1 MLILSL
7 LDPQQSQVI
16 QQWRFE
22 QEPLVRIGRAYD
34 NQVVINSDLISR
46 YHLEIHQIQPQQWQ
60 LISKG
65 ANGTFFQG
73 KRIEQLILS
82 SSIDIQLAQG
92 GPRLKFELLP
102 TAKIET
108 LQISAIAQSP
118 NPELPNS
125 FSNEPDSRIN
135 ILETILGGLNA
146 QFSVSF
152 LNQRKAEIH
161 ERLAAIQTLQ
171 VKLKAEINL
180 GEKNSQYSENLL
192 KILLENYEDLEFQR
206 KSLKEFQPRIEEVQQ
221 LLETFQQHLEANAT
235 VAQQLPTQSTRVEQ
249 LIEGVR
255 QQLQD
260 LDQELGRIHA
270 QHLLDSAKRI
280 FSL

>member
-192 KILLENYEDLEFQR
+192 KILLENYEDLEFQ
-206 KSLKEFQPRIEEVQQ
+206 PRIEEVQQ